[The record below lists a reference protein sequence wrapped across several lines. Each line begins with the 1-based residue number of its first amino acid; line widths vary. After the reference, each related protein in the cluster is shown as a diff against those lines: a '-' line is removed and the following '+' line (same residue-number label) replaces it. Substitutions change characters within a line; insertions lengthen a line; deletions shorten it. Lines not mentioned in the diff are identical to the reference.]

1 MSVRFL
7 PALAALFAL
16 ACVLSPA
23 ASVRADAKPAQS
35 LDEALL
41 ESLRADTLDEF
52 DRELL
57 APKEGKTKKPDREGT
72 RQDAAGKD
80 GEDLERQLLRE
91 LGPAAVSEEK
101 NPLLGVAR
109 WMREVEGLIAQ
120 TESGPKTQGLQK
132 EIVANLEELIKKARS
147 QCKKCGS
154 SQCSS
159 KVASR
164 GQVRQPQTKPSPGR
178 AKPSQK
184 LVSEPAT
191 KPGVG
196 EAGGLSQSE
205 RKELIKA
212 VWGELPEAEREQMLQ
227 WAGDQFLEKYR
238 PLIEQYFKRLA
249 EQRGVE

>member
-7 PALAALFAL
+7 PTLAALFAL
-16 ACVLSPA
+16 ACVWSPA
-23 ASVRADAKPAQS
+23 ARVRADAKPAQS
-35 LDEALL
+35 LDEELL
-41 ESLRADTLDEF
+41 ESLLADTLDEF
-52 DRELL
+52 DRELF
-57 APKEGKTKKPDREGT
+57 APEAEKATRPDPEGKNANDI
-72 RQDAAGKD
+72 
-80 GEDLERQLLRE
+80 ERQLLRE

-164 GQVRQPQTKPSPGR
+164 RQVRQPQAKPSPGR

-184 LVSEPAT
+184 PVSEPAT

-249 EQRGVE
+249 EQRGVD